1 MSFQNDFRTYEEAK
15 TKNMFDSLIDI
26 LKPSIKI
33 KENKKVITILN
44 IVKDKPETY
53 LELLSVAIFHKNFE
67 IIKLIKEKYINTEI
81 DAPYM
86 NASSFFNSILPE
98 ESKSKLNDQQDNY
111 IDIMCPFALMA
122 GIGGDIGIFK
132 YLLNNHL
139 IPDLNV
145 SGTIGLSKKFKNV
158 FTSNIIGACSYYGND
173 ELLEYLLK
181 NYRSDLDI
189 NIISTEKKSKNTKF
203 HFSREFSGMTP
214 PLLVCASPI
223 SDQQT
228 IKILKI
234 LEDYKANL
242 EMKDSNEDNIIH
254 ITIKSK
260 KIQTLKFLINSLDLK
275 DIMNDTNNDNMTPYA
290 IAQKMKCEEII
301 TFLNGYGKLDE
312 KQIEEN
318 LKELIEDSN
327 HRANKANKN
336 KKKGKK
342 NKNDFPFLLNS
353 SEYQETL
360 KVNENDEEEKEKRNN
375 DDEKEEKI
383 ENNEEKEENEA
394 KDEDNEDDYNNNEE
408 QESYTKNNKI
418 NKNDNNKNYN
428 NKNGYNNKKNY
439 YNKYDYN
446 NNYKNIQNFNYNN
459 YTNNYNNNYNTN
471 YNNYNNH
478 NYNNKIYDNNYKT
491 NNYDNNNYYKK
502 KGNGLNII
510 TNQRGY
516 YNNSNNSGYYTRNQ
530 NDKRRYYDNNTNQ
543 SNKSGI
549 NELENYNNNKMTRE
563 EQETQENKENKQIQE
578 TKEKEIKDDLNNN
591 EQNEENKNNKNNI
604 DDDND
609 EDTIE
614 INFRNNYKDD
624 NNKNNNQSSNNSNN
638 NNNNKNE
645 KVEEGH
651 YEEEGSYSD
660 EDFLKSSD
668 KEEDN
673 YKNESEKE
681 KEKENN
687 LKKISEYNELYKNY
701 IDIERKCINL
711 EREKNELN
719 KYIKK
724 IYMNKKINTGNIP
737 SDEEKINSLLNIANE
752 EIEKKDKLIIDL
764 KNKTIM
770 ADLSDIQNFSQ
781 EKLNEYK
788 TFYLNNLKLINDA
801 IEESNK

>member
-360 KVNENDEEEKEKRNN
+360 KVNENDEEEKEKKNN

-383 ENNEEKEENEA
+383 ENNEENEA

-491 NNYDNNNYYKK
+491 NNYYNNNYYKC

-543 SNKSGI
+543 SNRSGI

-578 TKEKEIKDDLNNN
+578 TKEKEIKDNLNNN
-591 EQNEENKNNKNNI
+591 EQNEENEKNKNNI
-604 DDDND
+604 DDDDD
-609 EDTIE
+609 EDDIE
-614 INFRNNYKDD
+614 INFRNNYND
-624 NNKNNNQSSNNSNN
+624 NNKKNNQSNNNSNN

-711 EREKNELN
+711 EREKNELK

-788 TFYLNNLKLINDA
+788 TFYLNNLKIINDA